1 MGAQHTPGPWAV
13 SKNSSGRRV
22 TSTTGIVICNAVLRN
37 TGRADRG
44 IKHGS
49 KEHKE
54 AEANARLIAAAPDYD
69 AAAELALPLLEADRR
84 TFFDCHTINGDP
96 HSLTN
101 DEALQV
107 AAYDVAIRAL
117 KSAIAKARGAA

>member
-1 MGAQHTPGPWAV
+1 MTQKHTPGPWAV

-44 IKHGS
+44 NRHGT

-54 AEANARLIAAAPDYD
+54 AEANARLIAAAPCMLTAIARYLAARKALD
-69 AAAELALPLLEADRR
+69 AAPTHNGPAFDAAMDEHDAALAELSR
-84 TFFDCHTINGDP
+84 
-96 HSLTN
+96 
-101 DEALQV
+101 V
-107 AAYDVAIRAL
+107 ATL
-117 KSAIAKARGAA
+117 ARGETA